1 MSAQY
6 RVALMRGVI
15 LGLLTGASTAL
26 STWATSGSLKTIL
39 IAGGTAFLAPLI
51 VRAAGE
57 GTFDSNR
64 ASRGDVRTGDVQ
76 ALPVAPPPVPAGAPT
91 R

>member
-1 MSAQY
+1 MSPQY
-6 RVALMRGVI
+6 RVALIRGVI

-26 STWATSGSLKTIL
+26 STWATSGNLKTIL

-57 GTFDSNR
+57 GTFDNGR
-64 ASRGDVRTGDVQ
+64 ASRGDVRPEDVK
-76 ALPVAPPPVPAGAPT
+76 ALPEPPAPVPAGAPT
-91 R
+91 G